1 MAKKVI
7 LRDENLIEVMPITRA
22 ELVLDSS
29 GNQALHSR
37 EFLATDTQPGLTNIH
52 YVSVSKE
59 DVPQIQEQTVQI
71 IQVKVAEKEVFP
83 VTSSN
88 AVLVTTDTSSG
99 TTTTTTTLTNVL
111 KEIQLEINNSKTV
124 LDDRPTEG
132 NTTHSVSS
140 DGIFQELKETVGNIQ
155 ILLQNV

>member
-7 LRDENLIEVMPITRA
+7 LKDENLIEVMPITRA

-29 GNQALHSR
+29 GKQALRSR
-37 EFLATDTQPGLTNIH
+37 EFLATDTQPGLTTIH
-52 YVSVSKE
+52 YVSVTTE
-59 DVPQIQEQTVQI
+59 DVPKITEQPVQVIQL
-71 IQVKVAEKEVFP
+71 KASEKQVFP
-83 VTSSN
+83 VTSSH
-88 AVLVTTDTSSG
+88 AVLVTTTTDQG
-99 TTTTTTTLTNVL
+99 TNTTTTLTNVL
-111 KEIQLEINNSKTV
+111 NEIQLDIKNSKIV

-140 DGIFQELKETVGNIQ
+140 DGMFKELKETVGNIQ

>member
-22 ELVLDSS
+22 ELVLDSA

-59 DVPQIQEQTVQI
+59 DVPQIQEQAVQI
-71 IQVKVAEKEVFP
+71 IQLKATENEVFP

-99 TTTTTTTLTNVL
+99 TTTTTLTNVL

-124 LDDRPTEG
+124 LDARPTEG
-132 NTTHSVSS
+132 NTTHGVSS

>member
-7 LRDENLIEVMPITRA
+7 LKDENLIEVMPITRA
-22 ELVLDSS
+22 ELVLDST
-29 GNQALHSR
+29 GNQALRSR
-37 EFLATDTQPGLTNIH
+37 EFLATDTQPGLTNLH

-59 DVPQIQEQTVQI
+59 EVPAIQEQTVQI
-71 IQVKVAEKEVFP
+71 IQLKTEENKVFP

-88 AVLVTTDTSSG
+88 AVLVTTNTSSG
-99 TTTTTTTLTNVL
+99 TTTTTTLTNVL
-111 KEIQLEINNSKTV
+111 NEIQLDIKNSKIV